1 MLHEAEI
8 EEQRTPAASAWL
20 VSQHAL
26 LYEQALLQ
34 QQQKQNLL
42 LRTIALQQQQQ
53 QQEQQQQQQQ
63 FPAPHEPLYA
73 PQGQYP
79 VGTIGDGILDSA
91 AAAGIAATAT
101 VAAAAA
107 AVPASSGRTGG
118 KRLRPLMKQLQ
129 QQQLHSDSSEDGSRS
144 KAMRYATRTCDLYP
158 IGSQQQHISS
168 SIISRVSRGDSE
180 EGRSRLTDFS
190 TNNSSSSS
198 SSSSLNSTLA
208 SSAGAAPYDCSAAD
222 VRWQQ
227 QQQQQQQQQLL
238 QQQPLQSWLP
248 PLPAAPV
255 STGLCP
261 ADFDLI
267 VPQLFDIDV
276 QQQQQQHQ
284 QQLGSPL
291 YEVVPW
297 NSSSSS
303 SYGNSS
309 ALHTASTV
317 LLSQPPG
324 QQHLAPMQAS
334 ALLALPPPHL
344 SSSNSDHSTAAA
356 AAAAAPVSLQR
367 YSPSLSRSLPVV
379 PALHSGVGTPHLI
392 ESVIEPTPLRPPAV
406 GSQHMFPPA
415 SMWDEL
421 NAEDHQQLQ

>member
-8 EEQRTPAASAWL
+8 EEQCTPAASAWL

-34 QQQKQNLL
+34 QQQEHNLL

-63 FPAPHEPLYA
+63 QFPAPHEPLYA

-79 VGTIGDGILDSA
+79 VCTIGDGILDSA

-118 KRLRPLMKQLQ
+118 KRLRPLMEQLQ
-129 QQQLHSDSSEDGSRS
+129 QQPLHSDSGDGGSRS

-158 IGSQQQHISS
+158 IGSQQQHSS
-168 SIISRVSRGDSE
+168 SSSSSRASRGTSE

-198 SSSSLNSTLA
+198 CSSSLNSTLA
-208 SSAGAAPYDCSAAD
+208 SSAGAAPYECSAAD

-238 QQQPLQSWLP
+238 QQQPLQNWLP
-248 PLPAAPV
+248 PLPAAPG

-276 QQQQQQHQ
+276 QQQQQ
-284 QQLGSPL
+284 LGSPL

-297 NSSSSS
+297 NSRSSS
-303 SYGNSS
+303 SYGNGS

-317 LLSQPPG
+317 LSQPLG
-324 QQHLAPMQAS
+324 QQYSAS
-334 ALLALPPPHL
+334 LQSHTLLPLPPPHL
-344 SSSNSDHSTAAA
+344 SNGDHNTAAA
-356 AAAAAPVSLQR
+356 AAVAAAAASSER
-367 YSPSLSRSLPVV
+367 YSPPLSRSLPVV

-392 ESVIEPTPLRPPAV
+392 ESIIEPTPLQPPAV
-406 GSQHMFPPA
+406 GSQQHMFP
-415 SMWDEL
+415 SIWDKL
-421 NAEDHQQLQ
+421 NVEDHHQQQW